1 LKEKIALFV
10 QCVVNE
16 VITCF
21 YTYMC
26 WFVKLQWSN
35 YGEEQVQLASCST
48 VSSRLHKCNSL

>member
-1 LKEKIALFV
+1 MISVFLKEKIALFV

-26 WFVKLQWSN
+26 
-35 YGEEQVQLASCST
+35 
-48 VSSRLHKCNSL
+48 